1 MSQQHF
7 ATIAA
12 REGIATDTQ
21 HGAVVPPI
29 YLSSN
34 YTFEEFGKKREYDY
48 GRSGNP
54 TRSALADTL
63 AKLEGGAGAVVT
75 ATGMAA
81 VTLCTSLLGPEDLLV
96 VPHDCYGG
104 CYRLFTSLAKK
115 GAFRLAVVDQGDQE
129 ALDEILAQ
137 SPKMI
142 WLETPSNP
150 LLRLVDI
157 ETVANKSKAVGA
169 LVVCDNTFLSPVLQ
183 QPLALG
189 ADIVIH
195 STTKF
200 INGHSDVVAGAVV
213 AKEPEL
219 AEELAWWA
227 NCLGITGAPFDA
239 FLTLRGLRTLPL
251 RMQQHQANAEAVVD
265 LLKDHPAVSKINY
278 PGLESHPQHELAKRQ
293 QKGFGA
299 MLSFELKGGVDTVKA
314 FLSRLKLYC
323 LAESLGGVESL
334 VAHPATMTHAS
345 MTPEARETAGI
356 SDTLIRL
363 AVGIE
368 DPKDLVEDLSQALSF
383 AAQSGFTA
391 IDGGITKTE
400 HVPCCPLHDISERIA
415 L

>member
-1 MSQQHF
+1 MSQHHF

-12 REGIATDTQ
+12 REGIATDTA

-34 YTFEEFGKKREYDY
+34 YTFSGYGEKREYDY
-48 GRSGNP
+48 SRSGNP
-54 TRSALADTL
+54 TRSTLADTL
-63 AKLEGGAGAVVT
+63 AQLEGGAGAVVT

-81 VTLCTSLLGPEDLLV
+81 VTLVTSLLGPEDLLV

-115 GAFRLAVVDQGDQE
+115 GAFKLAVANQTDE
-129 ALDEILAQ
+129 AELDKVLEQ
-137 SPKMI
+137 NPKMV

-150 LLRLVDI
+150 LLRLVDV
-157 ETVANKSKAVGA
+157 ELVASKAKEKGA
-169 LVVCDNTFLSPVLQ
+169 LVVADNTFLSPVLQ
-183 QPLALG
+183 NPLALG

-200 INGHSDVVAGAVV
+200 INGHSDVVAGAVI
-213 AKEPEL
+213 AKTPEL

-251 RMQQHQANAEAVVD
+251 RMKQHQANAEAVVE
-265 LLKDHPAVSKINY
+265 LLKDHPAVASVNY
-278 PGLESHPQHELAKRQ
+278 PGLPDHPQHELAKRQ

-299 MLSFELKGGVDTVKA
+299 MLSFELKGGEEAVKT
-314 FLSRLKLYC
+314 FLDHLNLYC

-345 MTPEARETAGI
+345 MDPEARRRAGI

-368 DPKDLVEDLSQALSF
+368 DPRDLVADLSQALSA
-383 AAQSGFTA
+383 AAQSTFHPVGSRPQQEPTRVVLPES
-391 IDGGITKTE
+391 K
-400 HVPCCPLHDISERIA
+400 A